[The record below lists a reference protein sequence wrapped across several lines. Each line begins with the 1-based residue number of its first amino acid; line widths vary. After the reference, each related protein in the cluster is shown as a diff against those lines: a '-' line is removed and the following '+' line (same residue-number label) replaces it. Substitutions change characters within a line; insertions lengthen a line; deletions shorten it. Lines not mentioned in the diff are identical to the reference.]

1 MNKNLST
8 GWSCQLTVCA
18 IPPTRTILNFK
29 TWHISKRKQSK
40 NERDE
45 ICSHTWLNIFSVE
58 RWDVIIL
65 ITSDNS
71 HISWTVHATTFL
83 HRSMMTEMSAFQL
96 SVTMGITMMTT
107 MRVMRVACNNGQL
120 FACQLE
126 FESVFTELLRS
137 YSVPDLNFM
146 RQNLHQLSHKSI
158 TSALTRSVSR
168 KRPSHSHYRIILNHV
183 RLQTPKRKR
192 MKFSR

>member
-1 MNKNLST
+1 
-8 GWSCQLTVCA
+8 
-18 IPPTRTILNFK
+18 
-29 TWHISKRKQSK
+29 
-40 NERDE
+40 
-45 ICSHTWLNIFSVE
+45 
-58 RWDVIIL
+58 
-65 ITSDNS
+65 
-71 HISWTVHATTFL
+71 
-83 HRSMMTEMSAFQL
+83 MTEMSAFQL

-107 MRVMRVACNNGQL
+107 VRVMRVACNNGQL

-183 RLQTPKRKR
+183 RLQTPKKETDEIFPIIFVPYQQELRPVSSSPTLKPFHCSLPSNAQENFYCLLSKMR
-192 MKFSR
+192 QFTSR